1 MKIIKH
7 AKDNLPYLVTG
18 QLLGLDFGAKLE
30 VTDCFPFPN
39 NSAESDEAAE
49 ADSVQYQ
56 WEMMK
61 CLREVNIDNNTVG
74 WYQSAYLGSF
84 LNEVFYYE
92 YFAIDYFF

>member
-18 QLLGLDFGAKLE
+18 QLLGLDFGPKLE
-30 VTDCFPFPN
+30 VSDCFPFPN
-39 NSAESDEAAE
+39 NSSTGETAEETAE
-49 ADSVQYQ
+49 ADSVEYQ

-84 LNEVFYYE
+84 LNEVYL
-92 YFAIDYFF
+92 